1 MEVLIPNCT
10 ASFFSLSLSTTKPYD
25 DDDDDDDGCYC
36 CLYFLHIILTHLLHS
51 HIHCDLH
58 HSCSTL
64 TQHDLHLLLYP
75 RKPHLPQTSIEGN
88 SPPTHTHSW
97 QHYSFQISRQLSNL
111 PPSFQT
117 YRRRGG
123 RSRDQKSGGGN
134 FTLGK
139 IFTSPGPDPSLYYWR
154 SACGLLASR
163 LHNQRRCLLRHTSK
177 IASRDPE

>member
-1 MEVLIPNCT
+1 MEVLLQDYGAWRAHAT
-10 ASFFSLSLSTTKPYD
+10 KLYGDFLLSLSLTPMTTTTAAAVAA
-25 DDDDDDDGCYC
+25 
-36 CLYFLHIILTHLLHS
+36 FLILSVIILHS

-163 LHNQRRCLLRHTSK
+163 LHNQRRCLLRHT
-177 IASRDPE
+177 